1 MREDSVIV
9 FLDDD
14 PKRAALQ
21 YQRMVKRD
29 QERTFWVTTVAETI
43 DMLERYRERL
53 DVVFLDYDLSGTG
66 YSHPSSEECGLEV
79 VRWLEKRDSSSYSHV
94 RFVVHTWYQE
104 MGQKMVKRLCATG
117 YRASLRPFGS

>member
-1 MREDSVIV
+1 MREDGVIV
-9 FLDDD
+9 FMDDD

-21 YQRMVKRD
+21 YQRMSKRD

-43 DMLERYRERL
+43 DMLEMYRERL
-53 DVVFLDYDLSGTG
+53 DVVFLDYDLTGTG
-66 YSHPSSEECGLEV
+66 YSHPASEDNGLEV
-79 VRWLEKRDSSSYSHV
+79 VRWLEKRDSSSYSHC

-104 MGQKMVKRLCATG
+104 MGQKMVKRLTEKG

>member
-21 YQRMVKRD
+21 YQRMSKID

-53 DVVFLDYDLSGTG
+53 DVVFLDYDLTGTG
-66 YSHPSSEECGLEV
+66 YAHPASEYNGLEV
-79 VRWLEKRDSSSYSHV
+79 VRWLERRDSSLYSHC
-94 RFVVHTWYQE
+94 RFVVHTWHLE
-104 MGQKMVKRLCATG
+104 VGRKMVKRLTEKG

>member
-1 MREDSVIV
+1 MREESVIV

-21 YQRMVKRD
+21 HQRMAKRD
-29 QERTFWVTTVAETI
+29 QERTFWVTTAAETI

-66 YSHPSSEECGLEV
+66 YAHPASEECGLEV

-94 RFVVHTWYQE
+94 RFVVHTWYHE
-104 MGQKMVKRLCATG
+104 MSQKMVKRLQAKG
-117 YRASLRPFGS
+117 YRATRRPFGS